1 MKNKKLNSHSQI
13 IAARKY
19 DLCSSPL
26 PKTALCA
33 TICENSGDTILLHE
47 LISPQNL
54 MKSKSKSK
62 NKTRCYINE
71 KLSKSYS
78 KVIVARKYDNVGS
91 ARAVLQNVNS
101 PAYLLLKNE
110 YNNSDC
116 KIVLLELI

>member
-1 MKNKKLNSHSQI
+1 M
-13 IAARKY
+13 
-19 DLCSSPL
+19 CSSPL

-33 TICENSGDTILLHE
+33 TICENSGDTILLYE
-47 LISPQNL
+47 LITPQNL
-54 MKSKSKSK
+54 MKSKNK

-91 ARAVLQNVNS
+91 ARAVLQNVNG

-116 KIVLLELI
+116 KVVLLELI

>member
-1 MKNKKLNSHSQI
+1 M
-13 IAARKY
+13 
-19 DLCSSPL
+19 CSSPL
-26 PKTALCA
+26 PKMALCA

-54 MKSKSKSK
+54 MKIKIK

-91 ARAVLQNVNS
+91 ARAVLQNVNG

-116 KIVLLELI
+116 KVVLLELI